1 MLEAYYQG
9 EIWSVC
15 AGGDTLGDAM
25 AENALAM
32 FGYMTEPDSV
42 HIQKDLSRIV
52 EASGESTKDG
62 DGVIGM

>member
-9 EIWSVC
+9 NIWGVC

-52 EASGESTKDG
+52 EASGEDSIDEDG
-62 DGVIGM
+62 AIGM